1 MGIVHS
7 FFCFRIKDVKSLY
20 FVSVRPITNQE
31 VSEESNLSPD
41 FDESNFALESNLE
54 SETAE
59 KGDVF
64 ESDSEAKKTLLLCL
78 QLSLTL
84 KNSQKVTL

>member
-7 FFCFRIKDVKSLY
+7 FFCFRIKAVKSLY